1 MVLKSKDK
9 KKISPQH
16 LINQQI
22 PFEEILLV
30 ENDNEQ
36 VVNEIISKQKALKKA
51 EEQGLDLVCFRSPDP
66 AKKTLAVCKIVNYQ
80 KYLFELNKKN
90 KIQKKSSQKSTLKQI
105 GLTFHIG
112 EGDLKNKIN
121 QIRK

>member
-9 KKISPQH
+9 KKASPQH

-22 PFEEILLV
+22 PFEEILLIG
-30 ENDNEQ
+30 NDDEQ
-36 VVNEIISKQKALKKA
+36 SNEIISKQKALKKA
-51 EEQGLDLVCFRSPDP
+51 QEQGLDLVCFRSPDP
-66 AKKTLAVCKIVNYQ
+66 TKKTLAVCKIVNYQ

-90 KIQKKSSQKSTLKQI
+90 KIQKKSSQKTALKQI

>member
-1 MVLKSKDK
+1 MVLKDK
-9 KKISPQH
+9 KKKNSPQH

-30 ENDNEQ
+30 GDGNEQ
-36 VVNEIISKQKALKKA
+36 ANEIISKQKALNKA
-51 EEQGLDLVCFRSPDP
+51 RQLGMDLVCLRSPDQD
-66 AKKTLAVCKIVNYQ
+66 KKTLAVCKIIDYQ

-90 KIQKKSSQKSTLKQI
+90 KIQKKTSQKNALKKI

-121 QIRK
+121 QIKK

>member
-1 MVLKSKDK
+1 MVLKLKDE

-30 ENDNEQ
+30 GEGNEQ
-36 VVNEIISKQKALKKA
+36 ANEIISKQKALKKA
-51 EEQGLDLVCFRSPDP
+51 QEQELDLVCFRSPDP
-66 AKKTLAVCKIVNYQ
+66 DKKTLAVCKIVNYQ
-80 KYLFELNKKN
+80 KYLFELNKKT
-90 KIQKKSSQKSTLKQI
+90 KTQKKASQKSTLKQI

-112 EGDLKNKIN
+112 EGDLKNKIS